1 MRIASWNCNGKFREK
16 FKEIKQINADI
27 YVIQECENPETTNHL
42 EYKTFAKNYIWI
54 GHNKNKG
61 IGVFAK
67 ESILIQNNNWNSYCL
82 RNFLSV
88 KINNQ
93 FDLIAVWACKN
104 YIEEYYIYQSI
115 HIDKYNSDTILIGDF
130 NSNKMWDK
138 NYGDRSHSKV
148 VEELKNIGLISA
160 YHYIYNESQGE
171 ETTKTF
177 YLYRH
182 QNKGFHIDHC
192 FINKSN
198 IKTYQID
205 KNETWLSYSDH
216 LPLILE
222 TKN

>member
-1 MRIASWNCNGKFREK
+1 MRIVSWNCNGKFREK
-16 FKEIKQINADI
+16 FKEIQKLNADI
-27 YVIQECENPETTNHL
+27 YVIQECENPEATNDSD
-42 EYKTFAKNYIWI
+42 YKSFTKNYIWT
-54 GHNKNKG
+54 GQNKSKG
-61 IGVFAK
+61 LGVFAK
-67 ESILIQNNNWNSYCL
+67 KSISIRNNNWNTYCL
-82 RNFLSV
+82 KNFLSV
-88 KINNQ
+88 KINDA
-93 FDLIAVWACKN
+93 FDLIAVWACKP
-104 YIEEYYIYQSI
+104 YIEEYYIYQNI
-115 HIDKYNSDTILIGDF
+115 NLEKYKQNTIVIGDF
-130 NSNKMWDK
+130 NSNKIWDK
-138 NYGDRSHSKV
+138 NYGERSHSKV